1 MVVSGPTGIHVD
13 VEDRDTKKSSLT
25 LTVQSRLSR
34 IVLSPTHLHFNF
46 YPDLGSDLLVKEIH
60 KAYSEWG
67 FVLLKDYGLSFKL
80 IEKLQ

>member
-13 VEDRDTKKSSLT
+13 VEDSDTKKSSLIS
-25 LTVQSRLSR
+25 TVPSRLSR
-34 IVLSPTHLHFNF
+34 RVLSPTHLHVNF
-46 YPDLGSDLLVKEIH
+46 YPDLGSDVLVKEIN

-67 FVLLKDYGLSFKL
+67 FVLLKDHGLSFGL